1 MNAMTINEAITE
13 LKIQKRG
20 VLLDDCI
27 KEQDKNGCVEAIDIA
42 ISSLKREHRPSVKAE
57 FPPDVRNA
65 PMTRSETIE
74 RLNIM
79 LEQLE
84 PIRYANPNFEK
95 DCRALERA
103 IEEMQLPVPKR
114 SYCPYCGA
122 EFDENNKLKERR

>member
-1 MNAMTINEAITE
+1 MNAMTINEAIAE

-20 VLLDDCI
+20 VLLDDRI
-27 KEQDKNGCVEAIDIA
+27 KEQDKNDCVEAIDIA
-42 ISSLKREHRPSVKAE
+42 ISSLKREHRPSMKAE
-57 FPPDVRNA
+57 FPPDARNVL
-65 PMTRSETIE
+65 MTRSETIE
-74 RLNIM
+74 RLHIM

-84 PIRYANPNFEK
+84 PIRCANPNFEK

-122 EFDENNKLKERR
+122 EFDENINLKDRR